1 MRRSCA
7 RTPKCRRRTSAHDGR
22 LAAIGAEALYL
33 TFAWLGSAIAASW
46 LSARKGYGE
55 KPGLAAG
62 LLLSVVGVVIWLV
75 WPARAESRWKVQGAF
90 GRRGKKTLAEARA
103 EQHAGDA
110 ESS

>member
-1 MRRSCA
+1 M
-7 RTPKCRRRTSAHDGR
+7 TFVF
-22 LAAIGAEALYL
+22 AAIGEGALFL

-46 LSARKGYGE
+46 LSDRKGYGE

-62 LLLSVVGVVIWLV
+62 LLLSAVGVLIWLV
-75 WPARAESRWKVQGAF
+75 WPARADSRWKIQGPL
-90 GRRGKKTLAEARA
+90 GRGKKTVAEARA

>member
-1 MRRSCA
+1 M
-7 RTPKCRRRTSAHDGR
+7 T
-22 LAAIGAEALYL
+22 LVFAAIGEQALYL

-46 LSARKGYGE
+46 LSDRKGYGE

-62 LLLSVVGVVIWLV
+62 LLLSLVGVVIWLV
-75 WPARAESRWKVQGAF
+75 WPARSDSRWKVQGAF
-90 GRRGKKTLAEARA
+90 GRGKKTVAEVRA